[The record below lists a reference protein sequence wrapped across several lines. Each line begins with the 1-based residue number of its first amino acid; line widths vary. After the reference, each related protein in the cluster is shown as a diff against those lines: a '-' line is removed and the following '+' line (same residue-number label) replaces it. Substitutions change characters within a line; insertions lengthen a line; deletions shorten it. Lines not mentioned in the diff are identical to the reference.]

1 MKEIFLKK
9 TLKVINGVAKLG
21 GGPICLGWTF
31 QPPRPTNSSITKKDK
46 SGVTTDIKSK

>member
-1 MKEIFLKK
+1 MKEIILKK

-31 QPPRPTNSSITKKDK
+31 QPPRPRNSSLNSKDK
-46 SGVTTDIKSK
+46 SSVNTDIQLK